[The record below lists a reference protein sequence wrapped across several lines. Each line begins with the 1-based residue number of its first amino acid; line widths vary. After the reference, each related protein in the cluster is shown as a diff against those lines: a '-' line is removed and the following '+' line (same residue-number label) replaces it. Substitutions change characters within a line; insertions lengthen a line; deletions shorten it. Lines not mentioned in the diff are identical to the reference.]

1 LRTSA
6 ATPLLLEPL
15 KAASHNIAR
24 MMYRNASLP
33 DFQPTGTAMDP
44 SVAARKRR
52 LAVEQLV
59 ENMRRKQPRAD
70 TLSCGSSLSDESDTS
85 SSDEEADNMASRAL
99 KKANFGVAVPHSVLN
114 RAIELASQK
123 VMHSASTASLASE
136 SAAIAHRA
144 KLHAFKSSR
153 LTTSMPKI
161 SDGLTCIHQSP
172 RAATTTAPKPDS
184 VLKTMIEQA
193 GYVYETFDALNMK
206 GFFVEVTEDVVKA
219 YEMDVIKAL
228 RENDLPTLRDFYKAG
243 RQLQCANKFGD
254 SIIHTACR
262 RGSLEIVQFLLKE
275 AGLSCKVCCDYGRTS
290 LHDACWTSSPNFQ
303 VIDELLDAC
312 PDLLYTKD
320 KRGFTP
326 LDYARPAQYGDWCKY
341 LAERG
346 AARLLPKELEFQR
359 FTESQD

>member
-1 LRTSA
+1 
-6 ATPLLLEPL
+6 
-15 KAASHNIAR
+15 

-33 DFQPTGTAMDP
+33 EFQPGAMATGTAMDP

-85 SSDEEADNMASRAL
+85 SSDGEAENMASRAL
-99 KKANFGVAVPHSVLN
+99 ERANFGVAVPQSELN
-114 RAIELASQK
+114 RAIELASRK

-172 RAATTTAPKPDS
+172 RSSAPTNTAPKPDS
-184 VLKTMIEQA
+184 VLKAMIEQA
-193 GYVYETFDALNMK
+193 GYVYETFEALNMN

-228 RENDLPTLRDFYKAG
+228 RENDLQSLRDFYKAG

-262 RGSLEIVQFLLKE
+262 RGCLEIVQFLLKE

-341 LAERG
+341 LAARG
-346 AARLLPKELEFQR
+346 ANRLLPKELEFQR